1 MKDNQNILNFLNS
14 DLSDKIIELSNTKEF
29 PKGIEI
35 LKENQYIK
43 TLPIVIEGLIKVKA
57 HFDNREL
64 LLYYIQKSES
74 CIMTFYASLKNT
86 PSKISAI
93 TEQDSKI
100 LLLPTKY
107 LPGLIKDFPEFNE
120 LFYDQFNLRYLELI
134 ERLGHLLLD
143 NMDKRLFDHLKKK
156 MELTKNTSIKISHT
170 QLADELGTAREVVS
184 RALKKLENADKITQI
199 SGEIKIKGTW

>member
-57 HFDNREL
+57 HFDDREL

-74 CIMTFYASLKNT
+74 CIMRFYASLKNT

-170 QLADELGTAREVVS
+170 QLANELGTAREVVS